1 MKRTPA
7 TATCAHC
14 GARRRTHAATAIRK
28 GARVSARRVSGS
40 TVQHRAA
47 GASGLR
53 HWRAA
58 RLSVRLL
65 RARPANGGGRV
76 RWVDWGMC
84 CESLSSAS
92 LPREPAGHRSN
103 GCTVAKATNRYID
116 RMRNP
121 SATPHC
127 TSATGI
133 ASRAGLCLL
142 NSQSALNGN
151 SNSVKS

>member
-7 TATCAHC
+7 MATCAHY
-14 GARRRTHAATAIRK
+14 GARPRTHVATAIRK
-28 GARVSARRVSGS
+28 GVRVSGRPEYGS
-40 TVQHRAA
+40 TVRPR
-47 GASGLR
+47 ASGLLR
-53 HWRAA
+53 RRAA
-58 RLSVRLL
+58 RRSVRLL

-116 RMRNP
+116 RTRNP

-127 TSATGI
+127 TSTTGI